1 MAGVAGPIHLRTA
14 YLCGGRALRP
24 GRVLALPSRRLLPA
38 VPPGLWRVARRPGRQ
53 RAFAGQ
59 PCWGQFVDHRGAV
72 KPALRAHLF
81 AHLATVD
88 LLRLWAAFPV
98 PTYTVQAPMQAF
110 YDLYQ
115 IGGQP

>member
-1 MAGVAGPIHLRTA
+1 M
-14 YLCGGRALRP
+14 
-24 GRVLALPSRRLLPA
+24 
-38 VPPGLWRVARRPGRQ
+38 
-53 RAFAGQ
+53 
-59 PCWGQFVDHRGAV
+59 DHRGAV
-72 KPALRAHLF
+72 EPALRAHLF